1 MIVSHRR
8 HTLLVFFFLGQS
20 GLSATSEIS
29 HETRLHKKHSFPFSF
44 LVINRKFVSNINENS
59 LSGNHAL
66 QLVPSFT
73 DMERIFLSWEKTGVY
88 SHDRPLK
95 PWQ

>member
-1 MIVSHRR
+1 MPHLRSPMKQDNTKSILSH
-8 HTLLVFFFLGQS
+8 L
-20 GLSATSEIS
+20 A
-29 HETRLHKKHSFPFSF
+29 F

-66 QLVPSFT
+66 QLMPSFT
-73 DMERIFLSWEKTGVY
+73 DMERIFLSWEKMGVY